1 MVAEFISTA
10 LMTFV
15 DEQRAANDAIRKA
28 ARSQA
33 PIGSIDPAAIRH
45 RRLYDRNGAMKPVL
59 SETAQDD
66 LVVTPSGDVLTRCH
80 PGHDPERAIV
90 HFHGGGW
97 AFGSIYEQDWLLE
110 QLAARTGATVYS
122 VDYPLAPESQLPHAI
137 AVAAA
142 TLAAIMASHEGG
154 TIAVVGESAGA
165 HIALSSILKLTP
177 ALRSRVCALSLA
189 YGIYDLSMTPSQI
202 AWGDEFLG
210 LSTPWLRYFYSLT
223 LPGLSVEER
232 GEPRHSPLNADLRNL
247 PPALLSVGRLDPLL
261 DDSMFLFERL
271 QAAGN
276 DAALR
281 VYPEAPHGFNHL
293 RTRMA
298 AACNDEVASF
308 ITSRFELWKVSGTRT
323 SEVSAS

>member
-15 DEQRAANDAIRKA
+15 DEQRAANEAIRNA

-33 PIGSIDPAAIRH
+33 PIGSIDPAAIRQ
-45 RRLYDRNGAMKPVL
+45 RRLYDRNGAMKPLL
-59 SETAQDD
+59 SATAQDD
-66 LVVTPSGDVLTRCH
+66 LVMTPFGDVLTRCH
-80 PGHDPERAIV
+80 PGRDPERAIV

-122 VDYPLAPESQLPHAI
+122 VDYPLAPESQLPHAT

-142 TLAAIMASHEGG
+142 TLEATMASHVGSA
-154 TIAVVGESAGA
+154 IAVVGESAGA

-177 ALRSRVCALSLA
+177 ALRSRVCAMSLA

-202 AWGDEFLG
+202 ASGDEFIG

-232 GEPRHSPLNADLRNL
+232 GEPRHSPLNAELRDL
-247 PPALLSVGRLDPLL
+247 PPALLSVGQLDPLL

-276 DAALR
+276 DTSLR

-293 RTRMA
+293 KTKMA
-298 AACNDEVASF
+298 TAANDAVATF
-308 ITSRFELWKVSGTRT
+308 LTSRFDRWKGSGTR
-323 SEVSAS
+323 SSVVAAS

>member
-1 MVAEFISTA
+1 MQAEFIRTD
-10 LMTFV
+10 LMAYV
-15 DEQRAANDAIRKA
+15 DEQRTVNEEIRKA
-28 ARSQA
+28 GGFQV
-33 PIGSIDPAAIRH
+33 PIGSIDPATIRQ

-59 SETAQDD
+59 SKAARDE
-66 LVVTPSGDVLTRCH
+66 LVVTPFGDVLTRCH
-80 PGHDPERAIV
+80 PGRDPERTIV

-110 QLAARTGATVYS
+110 QLAYRTGATVYS

-142 TLAAIMASHEGG
+142 ALAAMMASHEGSA
-154 TIAVVGESAGA
+154 IAVVGESAGA

-177 ALRSRVCALSLA
+177 ALRSRVCAMSLA

-223 LPGLSVEER
+223 LPGVSVEER
-232 GEPRHSPLNADLRNL
+232 GEARHSPLNADLRDL
-247 PPALLSVGRLDPLL
+247 PPALLTVGQLDPLL
-261 DDSMFLFERL
+261 DDSMLLFERW
-271 QAAGN
+271 QAAGS
-276 DAALR
+276 DASLH

-293 RTRMA
+293 TTRMA
-298 AACNDEVASF
+298 GAGNDEVSSF
-308 ITSRFELWKVSGTRT
+308 LTSRFEHC
-323 SEVSAS
+323 